1 MGVVFCARSGVSGRV
16 CSGLGVSWYWMPPP
30 NALMVVVR
38 GRAWALQVSAW
49 PDACVVLA
57 LFGVGV

>member
-1 MGVVFCARSGVSGRV
+1 MQGAESLEGCAVV
-16 CSGLGVSWYWMPPP
+16 LGCLGIGCPPP

>member
-1 MGVVFCARSGVSGRV
+1 MQWSWGVLVLDA
-16 CSGLGVSWYWMPPP
+16 PPP
-30 NALMVVVR
+30 NALMVMVMVR